1 MIIRTVSA
9 RLCALVLCTLV
20 TTACGGSSTPPGA
33 APVTTTTADVTG
45 DATSGGGTAWDIT
58 QVATVRAATGATS
71 LVISVTFAQAISAA
85 NLPPPGS
92 QISTP
97 AQLGAAV
104 LLATGGAGLNAGFTN
119 CTGNPT
125 FANVTFAVDPGAFST
140 ARLAD
145 GNFAVIN
152 AVTLSAT
159 GEATIA
165 FTGSNTLTYTVPL
178 AAIGGGSG
186 AVKLAVVALNG
197 AGPPGNITATDCA
210 PNATFVST

>member
-1 MIIRTVSA
+1 MMRRSRSA
-9 RLCALVLCTLV
+9 RLCALVLFPLV
-20 TTACGGSSTPPGA
+20 MTACGGSSSPPGLL
-33 APVTTTTADVTG
+33 PVTTTTADVAG
-45 DATSGGGTAWDIT
+45 DAFSGGGTAWDIT
-58 QVATVRAATGATS
+58 QVTTSRAATGATS
-71 LVISVTFAQAISAA
+71 LSVSVTFAQAISAA

-104 LLATGGAGLNAGFTN
+104 FFATGGTGLNAGFPN

-140 ARLAD
+140 ARQAD

-152 AVTLSAT
+152 AVTLAKT

-165 FTGSNTLTYTVPL
+165 FTGPNTLTYAVPL

-186 AVKLAVVALNG
+186 AVQLAVVALNG

-210 PNATFVST
+210 PNAAFVST